1 MIKKL
6 AIGIGCKRNTPENDI
21 ADALNEV
28 LMIHDFNVENIE
40 ILASVNLK
48 KDEQGLLELAKTLNK
63 KIIFFE
69 SSELNTINVINKSSF
84 VKKVTGTSS
93 VSEAAAIK
101 AANGGKL
108 LVPKQKFKNVTI
120 AIAECL
126 D

>member
-21 ADALNEV
+21 ANALNEV
-28 LMIHDFNVENIE
+28 LSSIDYNKDDIA
-40 ILASVNLK
+40 ILASISLK
-48 KDEQGLLELAKTLNK
+48 KDEQGLLELAKNIDK

-69 SSELNTINVINKSSF
+69 SSVLNDIKVNNKSSF
-84 VKKVTGTSS
+84 VKKITGTSS

-101 AANGGKL
+101 ASNGGKL
-108 LVPKQKFKNVTI
+108 LVSKQKFKNVTI
-120 AIAECL
+120 AVAECL